1 MPTTCRG
8 LLFSILFFPFLVTSS
23 PAEISPAEQPMDVSS
38 PESVTPLLVAPVGP
52 VRVHARG
59 AIGWGSNSGNIAPVY
74 VLVASAT
81 PGKPDS
87 DKVSSDSD
95 AEETPVAVIADP
107 FEPLGRVAFQINDKL
122 YFWALKPVTQAY
134 KAVVPEP
141 LRIGV
146 RNFFYNLTGP
156 VRIGNCLLQARF
168 RCVGTET
175 AGFLLNSTVGLAGF
189 LDAAKDAKLQKEF
202 ADFGQT
208 LGVWGFTPGFYIHWL
223 YFGPSSLRETFG
235 FVGDLGL
242 DPRTY
247 LFKEAVFILLKP
259 AELVSDASFRIG
271 DYEDLKEA
279 ALDPYVALKDAYLQY
294 RENKVKQVRK

>member
-1 MPTTCRG
+1 MSTRCRG
-8 LLFSILFFPFLVTSS
+8 LLFSILLFPFLVTPSS
-23 PAEISPAEQPMDVSS
+23 AEISPAEQPMDVSS
-38 PESVTPLLVAPVGP
+38 PESVAPLLVGRATPLQVH
-52 VRVHARG
+52 VRT
-59 AIGWGSNSGNIAPVY
+59 AIGWGSNGADIAPVY
-74 VLVASAT
+74 ILVASAT
-81 PGKPDS
+81 PGEPDS
-87 DKVSSDSD
+87 DKVPPESD
-95 AEETPVAVIADP
+95 AEEKPVAVVADP
-107 FEPLGRVAFQINDKL
+107 FEPLGRLAFQVNDKL
-122 YFWALKPVTQAY
+122 YFWALKPIAQAY
-134 KAVVPEP
+134 RAVVPEP

-146 RNFFYNLTGP
+146 RNFFSNLTAP

-189 LDAAKDAKLQKEF
+189 LNAARDAKLPKEF

-235 FVGDLGL
+235 YLGDLGL

-247 LFKEAVFILLKP
+247 LLKEPVFIVLQP
-259 AELVSDASFRIG
+259 VELVTNMSFRIG
-271 DYEDLKEA
+271 EYEDLKEA

>member
-1 MPTTCRG
+1 MPTIHRG
-8 LLFSILFFPFLVTSS
+8 LLLSILIFPFLVNSSLAEVS
-23 PAEISPAEQPMDVSS
+23 PAGQPMDVSS
-38 PESVTPLLVAPVGP
+38 PESVAPLLVGLVGP
-52 VRVHARG
+52 LRVQTRG
-59 AIGWGSNSGNIAPVY
+59 ATGWGSSAGNSLPVY
-74 VLVASAT
+74 ILVASAA
-81 PGKPDS
+81 PGGPNS
-87 DKVSSDSD
+87 DNVSSEPG
-95 AEETPVAVIADP
+95 AEETPMTVVPDP
-107 FEPLGRVAFQINDKL
+107 FEPLGRVAFQVNDKL
-122 YFWALKPVTQAY
+122 YFWVLKPVTQAY
-134 KAVVPEP
+134 NAVVPEP

-146 RNFFYNLTGP
+146 RNFFYNLTAP

-189 LDAAKDAKLQKEF
+189 LDAAKDAKLPKEF

-247 LFKEAVFILLKP
+247 LFKEAIFILLKP
-259 AELVSDASFRIG
+259 AELVSDMSFRIG
-271 DYEDLKEA
+271 EYEDLKEA